1 MSTPLWIQVFWKWK
15 NQEEGER
22 KREKKTSAYACLWD
36 PSSRLQRPHSSI
48 SGSISER
55 VCLYAH
61 TRTCTRRKKRTC
73 KQTEKLTF
81 INKDTN
87 RHKHTHTHSPSASHA
102 HRRSWGPARYF
113 PAVPQ
118 GPPGVP
124 LARSSLRLSVSV
136 PLEVRWLPS
145 HSLFIYLFVFP
156 FLCLIQMCA
165 LFRYICVF
173 LSVYWL
179 SFFLS
184 SWPSFCLSL
193 SLLSYARMPPPPFP
207 CF

>member
-1 MSTPLWIQVFWKWK
+1 MITRQEDNNNNQLHPQRNMQHVNSTLNSSLLKMK
-15 NQEEGER
+15 ESGRGREKER
-22 KREKKTSAYACLWD
+22 KKKTSAYACLWD

-102 HRRSWGPARYF
+102 HRRSWGPARNF

-156 FLCLIQMCA
+156 ILCLI
-165 LFRYICVF
+165 
-173 LSVYWL
+173 
-179 SFFLS
+179 
-184 SWPSFCLSL
+184 
-193 SLLSYARMPPPPFP
+193 
-207 CF
+207 